1 MAPPTALSPAS
12 LVCSPVGE
20 GAGPPPSPEE
30 IQAAVYAQSIAAEAE
45 EIENSENLTHTEV
58 DDTEVGTE
66 DPVEIDQEEIIDAI
80 LTPRK
85 QVNRNKKIGK
95 AHPDRKTTDEVVLQ
109 TERLL
114 KAFANRATCVNKR
127 GGNAV
132 RTCNC
137 LNLLNDDKIRLAVAK
152 YVVKFL
158 EKKKIEQDQI
168 LIDWL
173 RYATNGFSRP
183 SNEKTWLLLPFDTD
197 DGDDDISQ
205 DVIDQMN
212 RSRVCIDAM
221 MELLRLG
228 QRRWITITKTAKT
241 SGVAKKHGNTGKKN
255 RSYKDD
261 SEVMQ
266 SVRSSFEELEGLG
279 ETRATRTVE
288 TMTSEGVVG
297 HANRDE
303 QSGIENIYLPQ
314 SLGIRPCYYRYM
326 SSIGYD
332 VELTDDAGKYR
343 VKPATSWTGAADKPY
358 VSLCTFYRIWQRD
371 YPHLKISKPVE
382 DICLLCFQFAHRHKS
397 LANHKK
403 RGKLS
408 Y

>member
-1 MAPPTALSPAS
+1 
-12 LVCSPVGE
+12 
-20 GAGPPPSPEE
+20 
-30 IQAAVYAQSIAAEAE
+30 
-45 EIENSENLTHTEV
+45 
-58 DDTEVGTE
+58 
-66 DPVEIDQEEIIDAI
+66 
-80 LTPRK
+80 
-85 QVNRNKKIGK
+85 
-95 AHPDRKTTDEVVLQ
+95 
-109 TERLL
+109 
-114 KAFANRATCVNKR
+114 
-127 GGNAV
+127 
-132 RTCNC
+132 
-137 LNLLNDDKIRLAVAK
+137 
-152 YVVKFL
+152 
-158 EKKKIEQDQI
+158 
-168 LIDWL
+168 
-173 RYATNGFSRP
+173 
-183 SNEKTWLLLPFDTD
+183 
-197 DGDDDISQ
+197 
-205 DVIDQMN
+205 
-212 RSRVCIDAM
+212 
-221 MELLRLG
+221 
-228 QRRWITITKTAKT
+228 
-241 SGVAKKHGNTGKKN
+241 
-255 RSYKDD
+255 
-261 SEVMQ
+261 MQ